1 MSIIKSPHPDIAIPD
16 DVSLVDHV
24 TKDFDTYGDRV
35 ALVDGPT
42 GRSYTFSQLKKLIR
56 GCGSALTRLGFKQ
69 HDVFAI
75 YSPNLPE
82 FAIIFFG
89 VIGIGGTVTTVNP
102 LYTADELAHQ
112 LEMSGASYVITIGM
126 FADKAK
132 QAKDKCEKIKDVYV
146 FGEAEGCTPFSS
158 LLRDD
163 GSAFPA
169 DVQINP
175 REDVAV
181 LPYSSGTTGLP
192 KGVMLTHY
200 NFIANLEQMRQDG
213 SIAAVANPSLLG
225 LLPFFHI
232 YGMSVILAGSLLVGA
247 NVVVLPKFDQELF
260 LKCIQ
265 DYKVT
270 HVHLVP
276 PIALFLAKH
285 PMVDKYDFS
294 HVQELFCGAAPM
306 GKELSDAVRNR
317 LNVPSIRQGFGMTET
332 SPVTHVVK
340 MGESKPG
347 SVGSAIVLVVTLVL
361 LFPPDAKVVDVESGK
376 LLGEGED
383 GELCVRGPQVMKGY
397 LNNPEA
403 TANTIKD
410 GWLHTGDIGH
420 YDSECN
426 FYVVDRLKELIKY
439 KGYQVPPAELE
450 ALLLS
455 EPRVQDAAVIGVP
468 DLEAGEL
475 PKAYVVKKADSDV
488 TEEDIKQFIAGKVA
502 PYKKLRFVE
511 FTDQIPKSTSGKIL
525 RRVLKQKEVERQKKD

>member
-1 MSIIKSPHPDIAIPD
+1 MSIIKSPLPEVAIPD
-16 DVSLVDHV
+16 DIALVDYL
-24 TKDFDTYGDRV
+24 TADFDAYGDKV

-42 GRSYTFSQLKKLIR
+42 ERSYTFSQLKVLFR
-56 GCGSALTRLGFKQ
+56 VCGSALTRLGFKQ

-112 LEMSGASYVITIGM
+112 LQQSGASYVITIPM

-132 QAKDKCEKIKDVYV
+132 QAMDKCEKIKDLYV

-200 NFIANLEQMRQDG
+200 NIIANLQQMRPEKSLALDPNTDVL
-213 SIAAVANPSLLG
+213 IA
-225 LLPFFHI
+225 LLPLFHI
-232 YGMSVILAGSLLVGA
+232 YGMVAILAIGLVQGVK
-247 NVVVLPKFDQELF
+247 VVCLPKFDQELF
-260 LKCIQ
+260 LKCVQ
-265 DYKVT
+265 DHKVT
-270 HVHLVP
+270 RVSCVP
-276 PIALFLAKH
+276 PVVLFLAKH
-285 PMVDKYDFS
+285 PLVDKYDFS
-294 HVQELFCGAAPM
+294 HVKELVNGAAPL
-306 GKELSDAVRNR
+306 GRELAQAVVTR
-317 LNVPSIRQGFGMTET
+317 LKHPTIRQGFGMTEA
-332 SPVTHVVK
+332 SPVTHIV
-340 MGESKPG
+340 MEGEDLPG
-347 SVGSAIVLVVTLVL
+347 SIGQPLPNTECKI
-361 LFPPDAKVVDVESGK
+361 VDVESGK

-420 YDSECN
+420 FDGTGN
-426 FYVVDRLKELIKY
+426 FYIVDRLKELIKY

-455 EPRVQDAAVIGVP
+455 HPDLQDAAVVGVP
-468 DLEAGEL
+468 DQEAGEL
-475 PKAYVVKKADSDV
+475 PKAYVVKKADSQV
-488 TEEDIKQFIAGKVA
+488 TGDQVMDYIAGKVA

-511 FTDQIPKSTSGKIL
+511 FTDQIPKSASGKIL
-525 RRVLKQKEVERQKKD
+525 RKVLKEKEVERQKEK